1 MGKSSHLVINVKVV
15 TYQYKHYIYNHCRNI
30 FKCLLKL
37 GYKSISINCLLL
49 YLIGILFLENAVNGE
64 KFVHIHLRYDKDSPK
79 VLKKRIRNAS
89 SLFFNAL
96 GIKMEGREV
105 YVRHAALD
113 NQENG
118 ILHFL
123 Y

>member
-1 MGKSSHLVINVKVV
+1 MGKSSHLVINEKVV
-15 TYQYKHYIYNHCRNI
+15 TYQYKHYIYNHCHYI

-37 GYKSISINCLLL
+37 GYKAISINYLLL

-79 VLKKRIRNAS
+79 GLKKKIRNAS
-89 SLFFNAL
+89 SLVLNAL

>member
-1 MGKSSHLVINVKVV
+1 M
-15 TYQYKHYIYNHCRNI
+15 
-30 FKCLLKL
+30 KL
-37 GYKSISINCLLL
+37 GYKAISINYLLL

-79 VLKKRIRNAS
+79 GLKKKIRNAS
-89 SLFFNAL
+89 SLVLNAL